1 MKFLALTLTIL
12 LATGV
17 QARTLQADEAAP
29 SQLEHVK
36 VVKAGMTLVKDAMK
50 MVLKPL
56 DNTKYKEYNDKLSQ
70 ILDNLQE
77 YYLTTYE
84 SLFKSALGDQL
95 LDATTTL
102 SKQIMTSVEEL
113 RMQLEPK
120 QAELTAV
127 MEKNMEDYRQ
137 KMEPL
142 VQEYVLKQREE
153 MDALRAKTEPMLV
166 SLREKTEP
174 ILDEMRAKVSSMA
187 EDTKA
192 VLVPMVESVRA
203 KLNERIDELKMKAAP
218 ETEEYKKELSRLV
231 DTLKRK
237 IDRYSEDFQ
246 GRMDRLSQN
255 AARSKLANE
264 ELMVKLM
271 ALYESIKYMT
281 SK

>member
-12 LATGV
+12 LATGI

-36 VVKAGMTLVKDAMK
+36 VMKAGMTVVKDAMK
-50 MVLKPL
+50 TVLKPL
-56 DNTKYKEYNDKLSQ
+56 DNTKYKEYHDKLSQ
-70 ILDNLQE
+70 LLDNMQE

-84 SLFKSALGDQL
+84 SYFKAFLGDQL

-102 SKQIMTSVEEL
+102 SRQITTKVEEL
-113 RMQLEPK
+113 RKQLEPK

-127 MEKNMEDYRQ
+127 LEKNMEDYRQ

-153 MDALRAKTEPMLV
+153 MDALRAKTEPILV

-203 KLNERIDELKMKAAP
+203 KLDERIDELRTKAAP
-218 ETEEYKKELSRLV
+218 KTEEYKAGLAWWGDRLKYLV
-231 DTLKRK
+231 NDC
-237 IDRYSEDFQ
+237 SEYFQ
-246 GRMDRLSQN
+246 GGQESIKE
-255 AARSKLANE
+255 KLGHKESDEIAIE
-264 ELMVKLM
+264 LM
-271 ALYESIKYMT
+271 ALYESIKSFST
-281 SK
+281 K

>member
-84 SLFKSALGDQL
+84 SYFKAFLGDQL

-127 MEKNMEDYRQ
+127 LEKNMEDYRQ
-137 KMEPL
+137 KIEPL

-203 KLNERIDELKMKAAP
+203 KLNERIEELKMKAAP
-218 ETEEYKKELSRLV
+218 KTEEYKRDLSRLV
-231 DTLKRK
+231 EELK
-237 IDRYSEDFQ
+237 DLVDNYSKDFQ
-246 GRMDRLSQN
+246 GQIDKMNRGFFYIDITPD
-255 AARSKLANE
+255 KIPI
-264 ELMVKLM
+264 KLM
-271 ALYESIKYMT
+271 ALYESIKSLT
-281 SK
+281 TE

>member
-12 LATGV
+12 LATGI

-36 VVKAGMTLVKDAMK
+36 VMKAGMTVVKDAMK

-56 DNTKYKEYNDKLSQ
+56 DNTKYKEYHDKLSQ
-70 ILDNLQE
+70 LLDNMQE

-84 SLFKSALGDQL
+84 SYFKAFLGDQL

-102 SKQIMTSVEEL
+102 SRQITTKVEEL
-113 RMQLEPK
+113 RKQLEPK

-127 MEKNMEDYRQ
+127 LEKNMEDYRQ

-153 MDALRAKTEPMLV
+153 MDALRAKTEPILV

-203 KLNERIDELKMKAAP
+203 KLDERIDELRRRAAP
-218 ETEEYKKELSRLV
+218 KTEEYKKNLSRFVKELKIFV
-231 DTLKRK
+231 D
-237 IDRYSEDFQ
+237 DCSEYFQ
-246 GRMDRLSQN
+246 GGQESIKE
-255 AARSKLANE
+255 KLGHKERDEIAIE
-264 ELMVKLM
+264 LM
-271 ALYESIKYMT
+271 ALYESIKSFST
-281 SK
+281 K